1 MRQGFQPLPDC
12 GTTAGLRNP
21 TKKLSL
27 NLHNFPHARDINI
40 STPKNWTMTRHDAPV
55 EPLADLLPVAA
66 SFNLRPPSEL
76 KPISLTLF
84 LLARYSAIFSG
95 IIELSPCHTNVPVN
109 TDEQLR
115 ELLRLLK
122 DSQQGSTEQ
131 ERFKNQLCKL
141 IPDLPGSR
149 KYREPDPKID
159 FDGAVNDAY
168 AGLFTT
174 LPIFFREIDLDNIAD
189 DVLRTRVVKRFN
201 RIIQL
206 KILDQY
212 RKLERQPFTFSL
224 DSPTKTK
231 TGEKFDSEGMAD
243 DTTETGIEQ
252 LIEQEQAKNKR
263 RISLQLLQYIED
275 DPDGKLRNSYPSDK
289 PDANSQV
296 LARRLLKDPPDKL
309 SVIARELNIN
319 YQTLNSHWKRAG
331 LPLLKEIALEFGY
344 QPEE

>member
-1 MRQGFQPLPDC
+1 
-12 GTTAGLRNP
+12 
-21 TKKLSL
+21 
-27 NLHNFPHARDINI
+27 
-40 STPKNWTMTRHDAPV
+40 MTRHDAPV

-66 SFNLRPPSEL
+66 NFNLWPHSEF
-76 KPISLTLF
+76 KSICLTLF
-84 LLARYSAIFSG
+84 LLTRYCAIFSG
-95 IIELSPCHTNVPVN
+95 IIELSPRHNVPVN

-115 ELLRLLK
+115 ELLQLLK
-122 DSQQGSTEQ
+122 ASQQGSQEQ

-159 FDGAVNDAY
+159 FDGAVNEAY
-168 AGLFTT
+168 GGFFKT
-174 LPIFFREIDLDNIAD
+174 LPTFFRGIDLDNIAD

-201 RIIQL
+201 KIIQL

-224 DSPTKTK
+224 DTPIKT
-231 TGEKFDSEGMAD
+231 TQGEEFESETMA

-252 LIEQEQAKNKR
+252 LIEEEQAKNKR
-263 RISLQLLQYIED
+263 RISIQLLQYIED

-289 PDANSQV
+289 PDANSQL

-331 LPLLKEIALEFGY
+331 LPLLKEIVLEFGY

>member
-1 MRQGFQPLPDC
+1 
-12 GTTAGLRNP
+12 
-21 TKKLSL
+21 
-27 NLHNFPHARDINI
+27 
-40 STPKNWTMTRHDAPV
+40 MTRHDTPV
-55 EPLADLLPVAA
+55 EPLPGLVPVAA
-66 SFNLRPPSEL
+66 SFNLWLHWEL

-84 LLARYSAIFSG
+84 FLARYSDIFSG
-95 IIELSPCHTNVPVN
+95 IIELSRCDSNVPVN

-115 ELLRLLK
+115 KLLQLLK

-159 FDGAVNDAY
+159 FDGALNEAY
-168 AGLFTT
+168 GGFFKT

-201 RIIQL
+201 KIIKL

-224 DSPTKTK
+224 DAPTKTK

-243 DTTETGIEQ
+243 DTTEVGIEQ
-252 LIEQEQAKNKR
+252 LIEREQAENKQ
-263 RISLQLLQYIED
+263 RIGRQLWQYIED

-289 PDANSQV
+289 PDANSQL

-309 SVIARELNIN
+309 SVIARELNIK
-319 YQTLNSHWKRAG
+319 YQTLNSHWKRAS
-331 LPLLKEIALEFGY
+331 LPLLKEIALKFGY

>member
-1 MRQGFQPLPDC
+1 
-12 GTTAGLRNP
+12 
-21 TKKLSL
+21 
-27 NLHNFPHARDINI
+27 
-40 STPKNWTMTRHDAPV
+40 MTRHDAPV

-84 LLARYSAIFSG
+84 FLARYCAIFSG
-95 IIELSPCHTNVPVN
+95 IIELSPCHTNVSVN

-115 ELLRLLK
+115 ELLQLLQ
-122 DSQQGSTEQ
+122 DSQQGSQEQ
-131 ERFKNQLCKL
+131 ERLKNQLCQL

-149 KYREPDPKID
+149 KYREPDPNID
-159 FDGAVNDAY
+159 FDGAVNEAY

-224 DSPTKTK
+224 DAPTKTTK
-231 TGEKFDSEGMAD
+231 GEEFDAEGMAD

-252 LIEQEQAKNKR
+252 LIEQEQAKNQQ
-263 RISLQLLQYIED
+263 RIGRQLWQYIED
-275 DPDGKLRNSYPSDK
+275 DSEGKLRNSYPNNK
-289 PDANSQV
+289 PDANCHI

-319 YQTLNSHWKRAG
+319 YQTLNSHWTRTG
-331 LPLLKEIALEFGY
+331 LALLQEIALKFGY

>member
-1 MRQGFQPLPDC
+1 
-12 GTTAGLRNP
+12 
-21 TKKLSL
+21 
-27 NLHNFPHARDINI
+27 
-40 STPKNWTMTRHDAPV
+40 MTRHDAPV
-55 EPLADLLPVAA
+55 EPSAGLVPVATT
-66 SFNLRPPSEL
+66 FNLWPHWEL
-76 KPISLTLF
+76 KPISLTLL
-84 LLARYSAIFSG
+84 LLARYCAIFSG
-95 IIELSPCHTNVPVN
+95 IIELSPCHNVPVN

-115 ELLRLLK
+115 ELLQLLK

-159 FDGAVNDAY
+159 FDGAVNEAY
-168 AGLFTT
+168 GGFFKT
-174 LPIFFREIDLDNIAD
+174 LLIFFREIDLDNIAD

-201 RIIQL
+201 KIIKL

-224 DSPTKTK
+224 DSPPKTK
-231 TGEKFDSEGMAD
+231 TGEKFDSEEMVD
-243 DTTETGIEQ
+243 DTTETGIEV
-252 LIEQEQAKNKR
+252 LIEREQAKNQQ
-263 RISLQLLQYIED
+263 RIGRQLLQYIED
-275 DPDGKLRNSYPSDK
+275 DSEGKLRNSYPSDK
-289 PDANSQV
+289 PDANCHI
-296 LARRLLKDPPDKL
+296 LARRLLLKDPPDKL